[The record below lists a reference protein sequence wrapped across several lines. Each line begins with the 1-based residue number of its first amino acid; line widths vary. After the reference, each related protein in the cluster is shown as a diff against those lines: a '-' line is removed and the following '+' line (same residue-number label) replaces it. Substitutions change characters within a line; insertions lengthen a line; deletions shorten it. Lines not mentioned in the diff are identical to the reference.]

1 MSHMSVLTL
10 RLKNETR
17 MCLVQGMFMKKNEIK
32 KEEDVINFLRDKTEF
47 ERAVL
52 VATFKIPKGKVST
65 YKRIAEKIGKPNAY
79 RAVANALHKNPL
91 APIVPCHR
99 VVKSDGGF
107 GGEKKGAESRRNL
120 LEKEGIPI
128 ENGRVQISEE
138 IFV

>member
-1 MSHMSVLTL
+1 M
-10 RLKNETR
+10 R
-17 MCLVQGMFMKKNEIK
+17 KNEIK

-65 YKRIAEKIGKPNAY
+65 YKRIAEKIGKPYAY
-79 RAVANALHKNPL
+79 RAVGNALHKNPL

-107 GGEKKGAESRRNL
+107 GGERRGAESRRNL